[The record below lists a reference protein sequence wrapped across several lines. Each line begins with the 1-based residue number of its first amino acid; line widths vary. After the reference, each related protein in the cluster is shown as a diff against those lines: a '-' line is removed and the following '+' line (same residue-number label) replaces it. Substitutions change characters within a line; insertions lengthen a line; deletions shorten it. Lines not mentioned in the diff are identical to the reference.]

1 MEGRDSMS
9 AIKKILKV
17 YGEHPKHRDAIKL
30 AIITFLILF
39 CMVMAYYAH
48 FILHKDIVFG
58 HFFYVPIVLATLWWG
73 RQGIWIAVFLGLWLI
88 TTHILSGAGIP
99 SIPNILRVGM
109 FIVVGLVT
117 GILRDQSLKTEQRLR
132 ETRDYLSSLIQHS
145 NAPIIVWDKQLKITL
160 FNPAFE
166 RLTGYKADK
175 ILGQSVEVLFPEERR
190 EQIFQKINK
199 ILDGRSW
206 EAVEI
211 PVRCENGQIATY
223 LWNSANIYA
232 PDGKTLIAT
241 IVQGQDITE
250 RKQAEEIIKRF
261 HFELDQIL
269 ETAADGIRIID
280 KDFNVVRVNTTL
292 AKMAGLNKKDMLGK
306 KCYEAFK
313 GELCHTENCLLKRIL
328 SGENYIECEVEA
340 ERLDGSRISCLVV
353 SRPYRSP
360 DGELIG
366 IIEDLRDISELK
378 RLNRE
383 LEAAKTYAENII
395 ANFLDTL
402 IVTNPDGTIRTINQA
417 TLDLL
422 EYKEEELIGKPVGM
436 IFAEEEEEEEVK
448 PLFTGTLEELAERG
462 VVRNYELT
470 YKTKS
475 GRRIPMSFNASVM
488 RDEKGEILGLVA
500 GAKDISKIKEVEA
513 QLRQAQKMEAVG
525 QLAGGVAHD
534 FNNIL
539 TAIQGYTEIALMTVK
554 EDNPLYSN
562 LTEIRKAV
570 ERASNLTRQL
580 LLFSRRQPMEMTP
593 LNLNHVIHDLG
604 KMLSRLIGEDISL
617 NTDLAP
623 ELWTVKG
630 DSGSME
636 QLIMNLVVNA
646 RDAMPDGGKINIKTE
661 NVLIDEEYCKTYRY
675 AYPGKFICLSIRD
688 TGVGMDKVIID
699 RIFEPFFTTK
709 GPGKGT
715 GMGLSVVYGIVKQ
728 HEGWINVESSPGKG
742 AIFRIYLPA
751 LFMEH
756 KDEQE
761 MPVSLEELRGR
772 GERILFVEDDESV
785 RKLYTKMLS
794 ENGYRVF
801 AAANAREALDIF
813 EKEAGNFDLIFCDV
827 VLPDDRGPRLANQL
841 LKIRPG
847 ISILFASGYSD
858 EKSDWRTIREGG
870 YLYIQKPYSLTD
882 LLKGVKESL
891 KKK

>member
-1 MEGRDSMS
+1 MFSMNS
-9 AIKKILKV
+9 LKTLV
-17 YGEHPKHRDAIKL
+17 WRLLTKSRSKL
-30 AIITFLILF
+30 TLLILLIL
-39 CMVMAYYAH
+39 CCTGVTCYSH
-48 FILHKDIVFG
+48 FILHSGIIFS
-58 HFFYVPIVLATLWWG
+58 HFYYVPIVLAAFWWG
-73 RQGIWIAVFLGLWLI
+73 RRAIWVALFLGACLVTSNVL
-88 TTHILSGAGIP
+88 AGLGTP
-99 SIPNILRVGM
+99 VPDLLRVGM
-109 FIVVGLVT
+109 FIAVGLVV
-117 GILRDQSLKTEQRLR
+117 GILREQILNTEQRLR
-132 ETRDYLSSLIQHS
+132 ETGDYLSSLIQHS
-145 NAPIIVWDKQLKITL
+145 NTPIVVWDKEAKITL

-166 RLTGYKADK
+166 RLTGYRADE

-199 ILDGRSW
+199 ILEGQSW
-206 EAVEI
+206 ETVEI
-211 PVRCENGQIATY
+211 PVRCENGQIATC
-223 LWNSANIYA
+223 LWNSANIHA
-232 PDGKTLIAT
+232 PDGKSLIAT
-241 IVQGQDITE
+241 IAHGQDITD
-250 RKQAEEIIKRF
+250 RKQAEEIIEKA

-292 AKMAGLNKKDMLGK
+292 AKMAGLNKEDMLGK
-306 KCYEAFK
+306 KCYEVFK
-313 GELCHTENCLLKRIL
+313 GELCHTENCLLKRIF
-328 SGENYIECEVEA
+328 SGENYIECEVEK
-340 ERLDGSRISCLVV
+340 ERLDGSRIPCLVV

-366 IIEDLRDISELK
+366 IIDYLRDISELK
-378 RLNRE
+378 RLNGE

-436 IFAEEEEEEEVK
+436 IFAEEEEEEEEVK
-448 PLFTGTLEELAERG
+448 PFFTGTLEELAKRG
-462 VVRNYELT
+462 VLRNYELT
-470 YKTKS
+470 YVTKS

-488 RDEKGEILGLVA
+488 RDEKGEVMGLVA
-500 GAKDISKIKEVEA
+500 GAKDISKIKETEA

-539 TAIQGYTEIALMTVK
+539 QAIQGYTEIALMTVK

-562 LTEIRKAV
+562 LTEIRKAAV
-570 ERASNLTRQL
+570 RAANLTRQL
-580 LLFSRRQPMEMTP
+580 LLFSRRQPMERTP
-593 LNLNHVIHDLG
+593 LDLNGVIHDLG
-604 KMLSRLIGEDISL
+604 KMLNRLIGEDISL
-617 NTDLAP
+617 NTDLSP

-630 DSGSME
+630 DAGSME

-646 RDAMPDGGKINIKTE
+646 RDAMPDGGNIWIRTE
-661 NVLIDEEYCKTYRY
+661 NVFVDEDYCNTHKY
-675 AYPGKFICLSIRD
+675 ACPGRFIRLSVQD

-699 RIFEPFFTTK
+699 RIFQPFFTTK
-709 GPGKGT
+709 GSGRGT

-728 HEGWINVESSPGKG
+728 HEGWIDVESSPGKG

-751 LFMEH
+751 VSMKP

-772 GERILFVEDDESV
+772 GERILLVEDDESV
-785 RKLYTKMLS
+785 RELSEEMLS
-794 ENGYRVF
+794 ENGYRVY
-801 AAANAREALDIF
+801 AAADAREALDIF
-813 EKEAGNFDLIFCDV
+813 EKEGGNFDLVFCDV
-827 VLPDDRGPRLANQL
+827 ILPDDRGPRLANQL

-847 ISILFASGYSD
+847 ITILFASGYND
-858 EKSDWRTIREGG
+858 EKSDLRIIRDGG
-870 YLYIQKPYSLTD
+870 HLLLQKPYSLAD
-882 LLKGVKESL
+882 LLKGVRESL

>member
-1 MEGRDSMS
+1 MFSMNS
-9 AIKKILKV
+9 LKTLV
-17 YGEHPKHRDAIKL
+17 WRLVSKSRSKL
-30 AIITFLILF
+30 TLLILLIL
-39 CMVMAYYAH
+39 CCIGVTCYSH
-48 FILHKDIVFG
+48 FILHSGIIFS
-58 HFFYVPIVLATLWWG
+58 HFYYVPIVLAAFWWG
-73 RQGIWIAVFLGLWLI
+73 RRAIWVALFLGAWLV
-88 TTHILSGAGIP
+88 TSNVVAGLGTP
-99 SIPNILRVGM
+99 VPDLLRVGM
-109 FIVVGLVT
+109 FIAVGLVV
-117 GILRDQSLKTEQRLR
+117 GILREQILNTEQRLR
-132 ETRDYLSSLIQHS
+132 ETGDYLSSLIQHS
-145 NAPIIVWDKQLKITL
+145 NTPIVVWDKEAKITL

-166 RLTGYKADK
+166 RLTGYRADE

-190 EQIFQKINK
+190 EQIFQKIKK
-199 ILDGRSW
+199 ILDGQSW
-206 EAVEI
+206 ETVEI
-211 PVRCENGQIATY
+211 PVRCENGQIATC

-241 IVQGQDITE
+241 IAQGQDITE
-250 RKQAEEIIKRF
+250 RKQAEEIIERA

-292 AKMAGLNKKDMLGK
+292 AKMAGLNKEDMLGK

-313 GELCHTENCLLKRIL
+313 GELCHTENCLLKRIF
-328 SGENYIECEVEA
+328 SGENYIECEVEK
-340 ERLDGSRISCLVV
+340 ERLDGSRIPCLVV

-366 IIEDLRDISELK
+366 IIDYLRDISELK
-378 RLNRE
+378 RLNGE

-448 PLFTGTLEELAERG
+448 PFFTGTLEELAKRG
-462 VVRNYELT
+462 VLRNYELT
-470 YKTKS
+470 YVTKS

-488 RDEKGEILGLVA
+488 RDEKGEVMGLVA
-500 GAKDISKIKEVEA
+500 GAKDISKIKETEA

-539 TAIQGYTEIALMTVK
+539 QAIQGYTEIALMTVK

-562 LTEIRKAV
+562 LTEIRKAAV
-570 ERASNLTRQL
+570 RAANLTRQL
-580 LLFSRRQPMEMTP
+580 LLFSRRQPMERTP
-593 LNLNHVIHDLG
+593 LDLNGVIHDLG
-604 KMLSRLIGEDISL
+604 KMLNRLIGEDISL
-617 NTDLAP
+617 NTDLSP

-630 DSGSME
+630 DAGSME

-646 RDAMPDGGKINIKTE
+646 RDAMPDGGNIWIRTE
-661 NVLIDEEYCKTYRY
+661 NVFVDEDYCNTHKY
-675 AYPGKFICLSIRD
+675 ACPGRFIRLSVQD

-709 GPGKGT
+709 GSGRGT

-728 HEGWINVESSPGKG
+728 HEGWIDVESSPGKG

-751 LFMEH
+751 VSMKP

-772 GERILFVEDDESV
+772 GERILLVEDDESV
-785 RKLYTKMLS
+785 RELSEEMLS
-794 ENGYRVF
+794 ENGYRVY

-813 EKEAGNFDLIFCDV
+813 EKEGGNFDLVFCDV
-827 VLPDDRGPRLANQL
+827 ILPDDRGPRLANQL

-847 ISILFASGYSD
+847 ITILFASGYND
-858 EKSDWRTIREGG
+858 EKSDLRIIRDGG
-870 YLYIQKPYSLTD
+870 HLLLQKPYSLAD
-882 LLKGVKESL
+882 LLKGVRESL